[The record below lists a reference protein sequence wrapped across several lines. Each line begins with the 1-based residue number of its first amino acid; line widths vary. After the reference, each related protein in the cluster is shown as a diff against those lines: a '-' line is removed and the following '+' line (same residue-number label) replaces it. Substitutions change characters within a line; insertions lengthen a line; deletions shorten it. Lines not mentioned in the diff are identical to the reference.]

1 MAISVTSTRVRD
13 FVRVI
18 RIEYKFIDL
27 ERGIKETRVDYVND
41 VEDLPEYFTRLNN
54 ENHIIDFHS
63 HTHCRLS
70 PSFKITSVD
79 ISQRLYNKLF
89 NS

>member
-18 RIEYKFIDL
+18 RIEYKFTDL
-27 ERGIKETRVDYVND
+27 ERGVVESRVDYVND
-41 VEDLPEYFTRLNN
+41 VEDLPTYFTRLNN
-54 ENHIIDFHS
+54 ENHIIDFKS

-79 ISQRLYNKLF
+79 ISQRLYNNLF